1 LLKKIS
7 LRQGFREWGGGT
19 AAFFG
24 YTHGSHDMVTGLL
37 AGLLP
42 VVRDSMGL
50 NYLQTGLLISA
61 YTITS
66 GISQFF
72 GGWLADKFTRQKIIA
87 IGMGGVGLSAI
98 AIGFSTT
105 YSIMMGILVVMGIF
119 SGGYHPSATP
129 MFTSYFEKSRYGRV
143 IAIHMLG
150 GSIGFSSAPVLGG
163 IIAGTLGWRYAF
175 LLLPIPVLIAT
186 FLILFKFKERKR
198 LDIDEES
205 NLEIKLLKPDIINVK
220 TKQTNKIL
228 QIGHALRPIA
238 PFTIL
243 AVLFQFM
250 AGSAMAFIA
259 IYLVDK
265 HGVTSV
271 HAAMWLGIVRGGGIV
286 GSLLGGW
293 LSDRWGRKNA
303 LAMVL
308 IFTGPILFLATRL
321 PFGVGLIAVLLIFGL
336 LMNMRQA
343 TMQPLLVSYTP
354 PALMATV
361 FGFYFGLSMEGSS
374 LIQPV
379 AGHFMDIVG
388 INSVFNFIAY
398 IALGLSLFALLLWE
412 KPKVHSVMKS

>member
-1 LLKKIS
+1 LPKKIS

-42 VVRDSMGL
+42 VIRDSMGL
-50 NYLQTGLLISA
+50 NYLQTGLLLSA

-66 GISQFF
+66 GVSQFF
-72 GGWLADKFTRQKIIA
+72 GGWLADRFTRQKIIA
-87 IGMGGVGLSAI
+87 VGLGGVGLSAM
-98 AIGFSTT
+98 AIGFSPT
-105 YSIMMGILVVMGIF
+105 YGIMMVTLVAMGIF

-129 MFTSYFEKSRYGRV
+129 MFTGYFEKSRHGRV

-150 GSIGFSSAPVLGG
+150 GSIGFSSSPVLGG
-163 IIAGTLGWRYAF
+163 IIAGAFGWRYAF
-175 LLLPIPVLIAT
+175 LILPIPVLIAT
-186 FLILFKFKERKR
+186 FLMLFKFKEQKR
-198 LDIDEES
+198 VDVDEVS
-205 NLEIKLLKPDIINVK
+205 DDNNVLQKEYSVNKK

-228 QIGHALRPIA
+228 QAGRALRPIA
-238 PFTIL
+238 PLAIL
-243 AVLFQFM
+243 AILFQFV

-265 HGVTSV
+265 HGLTSV

-303 LAMVL
+303 LILVL
-308 IFTGPILFLATRL
+308 SVTGPVLFLATRL
-321 PFGVGLIAVLLIFGL
+321 PFGVGLIAVLLILGL
-336 LMNMRQA
+336 LMNMRQS
-343 TMQPLLVSYTP
+343 TMQPLLVAYTP
-354 PALMATV
+354 QALMATV

-374 LIQPV
+374 LIQPI
-379 AGHFMDIVG
+379 AGHFMDLVG
-388 INSVFNFIAY
+388 INSVFNFIAF
-398 IALGLSLFALLLWE
+398 IALAMSLLALLLW
-412 KPKVHSVMKS
+412 KRPWNSTVKS